1 MCPYAAVSKNNP
13 FMLTKMVDLVMSA
26 ATQKSP
32 VGKDMTHLI
41 DCYCGSGLFAIGSS
55 SSFDVCVGIEVND
68 KAVEEARENAA
79 LNGIENCAFVS
90 ASAEA
95 IFKSKDPVRV
105 KRNKNGQKHV
115 GSYEIDDIEISNLI
129 VGDFPRDTTV
139 VVVDPPRKGC
149 SEEFLEQLHEYKPQR
164 VVYMSCDPAT
174 QARDAKFL
182 VSYGYEIISVQ
193 PFDLFPQTRH
203 IECLAVFELKKVN

>member
-1 MCPYAAVSKNNP
+1 M
-13 FMLTKMVDLVMSA
+13 TA

-32 VGKDMTHLI
+32 SGENMTHLI

-95 IFKSKDPVRV
+95 IFKSKNPVRV
-105 KRNKNGQKHV
+105 KTKKNDRKQV
-115 GSYEIDDIEISNLI
+115 GSHEINDIETSEVL

-149 SEEFLEQLHEYKPQR
+149 SEEFLAQLDEYKPQR

-174 QARDAKFL
+174 QARDTKFL
-182 VSYGYEIISVQ
+182 VSYGYEVVSIQ

-203 IECLAVFELKKVN
+203 IECLAVFELNKNK